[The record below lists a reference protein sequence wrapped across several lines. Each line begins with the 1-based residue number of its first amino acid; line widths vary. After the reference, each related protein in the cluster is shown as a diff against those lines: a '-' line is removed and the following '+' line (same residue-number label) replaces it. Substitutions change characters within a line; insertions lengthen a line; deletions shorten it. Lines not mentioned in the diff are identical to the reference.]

1 MKDIALGKTGTRI
14 SRLIYGCMRIA
25 GDGSHAD
32 RQRGKHA
39 IHAAVD
45 AGYTAFDHA
54 DIYGG
59 GACEQL
65 FGEVLAESA
74 GLRDRV
80 FLIGKCGIRFAGDP
94 APDAPKRYD
103 FSAGHIIGSV
113 NASLERLG
121 TEALDLLLLHRP
133 DFLFDPAEVAEVFR
147 TLEASGKV
155 RYFGVSNFSP
165 SQVDVLASVVD
176 QPLVSNQVE
185 INLHRIAALSDGTL
199 DQCQSQRLLPQAWS
213 PLAGAI
219 SEAWGNTF
227 GTDDKARIDAELER
241 QAERYGTGKANV
253 ALAWLLR
260 HPASIAPIIGSTTPE
275 RIREAV
281 DALDID
287 YSREDWYRLF
297 EARNGSEVP

>member
-1 MKDIALGKTGTRI
+1 MKDIALGRTGTRI
-14 SRLIYGCMRIA
+14 SRLIYGCMRIV
-25 GDGSHAD
+25 GDGSHDA
-32 RQRGKHA
+32 RERGKRA

-59 GACEQL
+59 GECERL
-65 FGEVLAESA
+65 FGEVLAESP
-74 GLRDRV
+74 GLRDRL
-80 FLIGKCGIRFAGDP
+80 FIIGKCGIRFAGDT

-103 FSAGHIIGSV
+103 FSAGHIVGSV
-113 NASLERLG
+113 DASLERLG
-121 TEALDLLLLHRP
+121 IETLDLLLLHRP
-133 DFLFDPAEVAEVFR
+133 DYLFDPAEVAEVFR

-155 RYFGVSNFSP
+155 RFFGVSNCSP
-165 SQVDVLASVVD
+165 SQVELLASAVD

-185 INLHRIAALSDGTL
+185 INLHRIAALEDGTL
-199 DQCQSQRLLPQAWS
+199 DQCQAEQILPQAWS
-213 PLAGAI
+213 PMAGAI

-227 GTDDKARIDAELER
+227 TADDQSRIDAELER
-241 QAERYGTGKANV
+241 QAGRYGTGKANI

-275 RIREAV
+275 RIVDAV
-281 DALDID
+281 DALAID
-287 YSREDWYRLF
+287 YSREDWYRLL